1 MGKINICTTH
11 TYYAYEHISYI
22 YYEKILSI
30 SDCGMGKYILYIHK
44 KAKKIPLW
52 GISNNF
58 LHRKQRNFL

>member
-30 SDCGMGKYILYIHK
+30 SDCGVGKYIHNIYSYKRQK
-44 KAKKIPLW
+44 KSIM
-52 GISNNF
+52 GHF
-58 LHRKQRNFL
+58 KQFFAQKAT